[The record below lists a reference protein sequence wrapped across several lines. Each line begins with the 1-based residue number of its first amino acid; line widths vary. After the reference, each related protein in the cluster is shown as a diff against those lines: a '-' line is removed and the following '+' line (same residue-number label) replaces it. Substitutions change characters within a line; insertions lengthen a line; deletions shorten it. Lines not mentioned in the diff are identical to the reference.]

1 MYNVDDKFHTM
12 YKDNILK
19 DRFKTLIETII
30 NQNDEE
36 LNKESDYYN
45 FLKYLLRSIMTLSS
59 DNTRLELNT
68 LISKYLIGS
77 NCSHKASAILESII
91 NSNDLTIPL
100 RITFR

>member
-1 MYNVDDKFHTM
+1 
-12 YKDNILK
+12 
-19 DRFKTLIETII
+19 
-30 NQNDEE
+30 
-36 LNKESDYYN
+36 
-45 FLKYLLRSIMTLSS
+45 MTLSS

-68 LISKYLIGS
+68 LISKYLVGS